1 MMRVMDFAG
10 WVPQSGGAY
19 RGGDKFPISA
29 EEVTIEKVLRVTEDH
44 VAFTCDFGGK
54 SVGYDFYVPDIRTAE
69 KVAAILSANVG
80 GTLFSI
86 GILELP
92 PDA

>member
-1 MMRVMDFAG
+1 MRIMDLDG

-29 EEVTIEKVLRVTEDH
+29 EEVTIEKVLRAMKDH

-54 SVGYDFYVPDIRTAE
+54 SVGYDFYVPSLHVAE
-69 KVAAILSANVG
+69 KVATILNANVG
-80 GTLFSI
+80 KTLFSI
-86 GILELP
+86 GAIELP
-92 PDA
+92 ADA